1 MFDIYSK
8 TTKDAKK
15 QENLLIMNRKTNQNQ
30 PRTELLELAQENIR
44 IVMPTFYT
52 FKKLRY
58 KKDKSNFSR

>member
-1 MFDIYSK
+1 MK
-8 TTKDAKK
+8 TT
-15 QENLLIMNRKTNQNQ
+15 TNQKQ

-44 IVMPTFYT
+44 TVIMSTFYI